1 MKEFS
6 RGYQFSKEK
15 TKYLVVGDAVSHQ
28 NGSTVYLCQE
38 LNGAFQLT
46 VWSEEEIRTAVGNP
60 IDDVEYTSSN
70 AGNGI
75 SSTANMANKLQ
86 EKMIAF
92 LESTSCSE
100 KLNILEG
107 MKGEVTDG
115 MLESM
120 ALSLDFETG
129 GGSVEEK
136 YYALERYLKTRRRF
150 EGDRLR

>member
-6 RGYQFSKEK
+6 RGYQFTKEK
-15 TKYLVVGDAVSHQ
+15 IKYLIVGDAISHQ

-38 LNGAFQLT
+38 LNGAFRLT
-46 VWSEEEIRTAVGNP
+46 VWSEDEIRTAVGNP
-60 IDDVEYTSSN
+60 IDDVEY
-70 AGNGI
+70 AAADAEKAL
-75 SSTANMANKLQ
+75 SSTADMGNKLQ

-92 LESTSCSE
+92 LDSTSCSE

-107 MKGEVTDG
+107 MKGKVTDA

>member
-6 RGYQFSKEK
+6 RGYQFTKEK
-15 TKYLVVGDAVSHQ
+15 TKYLVVGDAISHQ
-28 NGSTVYLCQE
+28 NGAIVYLCQE
-38 LNGAFQLT
+38 LNGAYRLT
-46 VWSEEEIRTAVGNP
+46 VWSEDEIRTEAGNL
-60 IDDVEYTSSN
+60 IDDREFTAEDSENTSAPKSDK
-70 AGNGI
+70 GNR
-75 SSTANMANKLQ
+75 LQ
-86 EKMIAF
+86 EKMICF

-107 MKGEVTDG
+107 MKGEVTDA